1 MLKAP
6 AVKGLIS
13 SSFEPNLL
21 HEFSFDLIAVH
32 ILEEK
37 NFKTRKASD
46 IKSASS
52 IVVEAFKSIY
62 GCTYSF
68 DGVSIGI
75 DE

>member
-37 NFKTRKASD
+37 NFKTREASD
-46 IKSASS
+46 IKSS

>member
-1 MLKAP
+1 MLKVP

-37 NFKTRKASD
+37 NFKTREASD
-46 IKSASS
+46 IKSS